1 MAEPPNPDPTDD
13 TDLAEA
19 EEAALREA
27 AEFSDGRESG
37 DPIVGGVPAATARPS
52 RAAGAPASKP
62 RKAATKP
69 PADGS
74 ARAPRAALRGGSR
87 TAAPATPPPDRQA
100 TTLQPSE
107 VKPESVV
114 VSQGGVGFANATTV
128 DVRLGGIGRVDA
140 RDVAVSIGGIG
151 IARGEHVS
159 VEMGGVGA
167 VFADE
172 ARVSQGLAN
181 AVVAREAHVE
191 QSLVQTVLAER
202 VVFQRP
208 SGVFLLV
215 ARRVEGN
222 VRTLFD
228 WRGAIAFGATFAV
241 IASLLR
247 RRR

>member
-1 MAEPPNPDPTDD
+1 MAEPPNSDPTDD

-27 AEFSDGRESG
+27 AEFTDGHESG
-37 DPIVGGVPAATARPS
+37 DPIGVAPASTPRSS
-52 RAAGAPASKP
+52 RAAAAPASKP
-62 RKAATKP
+62 RKAATKA

-74 ARAPRAALRGGSR
+74 ARARRPAPRAGSG
-87 TAAPATPPPDRQA
+87 TDAPATPRDRQA
-100 TTLQPSE
+100 TTLQPSD
-107 VKPESVV
+107 VHPESVL
-114 VSQGGVGFANATTV
+114 VSQGGIGFATATTV
-128 DVRLGGIGRVDA
+128 DVRQGGIGRVEA
-140 RDVAVSIGGIG
+140 KDVAVSMGGIG
-151 IARGEHVS
+151 IARGERVS

-202 VVFQRP
+202 VVFLRP

-247 RRR
+247 RLR

>member
-1 MAEPPNPDPTDD
+1 MAEPPNSDPTHD

-27 AEFSDGRESG
+27 AEFTDGHESG
-37 DPIVGGVPAATARPS
+37 DPIGVAPAATPRS
-52 RAAGAPASKP
+52 SGAAAAAAAPKP
-62 RKAATKP
+62 RKAATKAP
-69 PADGS
+69 TDGS
-74 ARAPRAALRGGSR
+74 ERARGAALRAGSG
-87 TAAPATPPPDRQA
+87 TAAPATPPDRQA
-100 TTLQPSE
+100 TTLQPSH
-107 VKPESVV
+107 VRPESVL
-114 VSQGGVGFANATTV
+114 VSQGGIGFANATTV
-128 DVRLGGIGRVDA
+128 DVRQGGIGRVEA
-140 RDVAVSIGGIG
+140 KDVAVSMGGIG
-151 IARGEHVS
+151 IARGERVS

-202 VVFQRP
+202 VIFQRP

-247 RRR
+247 RLR

>member
-1 MAEPPNPDPTDD
+1 MAEPPNSDPTDD
-13 TDLAEA
+13 SDLAEA

-27 AEFSDGRESG
+27 AEFTDGHESG
-37 DPIVGGVPAATARPS
+37 DPIGALPAATSRPS
-52 RAAGAPASKP
+52 RAAATSRSKP

-69 PADGS
+69 PADSS
-74 ARAPRAALRGGSR
+74 ARARRAALRPGSGKD
-87 TAAPATPPPDRQA
+87 APATPRDRQP
-100 TTLQPSE
+100 TTLQPSD
-107 VKPESVV
+107 VRPESVL
-114 VSQGGVGFANATTV
+114 VSQGGIGFANATMV
-128 DVRLGGIGRVDA
+128 DVRQGGIGRVEA
-140 RDVAVSIGGIG
+140 KDVAVSMGGIG
-151 IARGEHVS
+151 IARGERVS

-247 RRR
+247 RLR

>member
-1 MAEPPNPDPTDD
+1 MAEPPTSDPTDD

-27 AEFSDGRESG
+27 AEFTDGHESG
-37 DPIVGGVPAATARPS
+37 DPSGVVPAATPRS
-52 RAAGAPASKP
+52 SGAAAAAPKP
-62 RKAATKP
+62 RKAATKV

-74 ARAPRAALRGGSR
+74 ARARRAAPRAGSG
-87 TAAPATPPPDRQA
+87 TAAPATPPSDRQA

-107 VKPESVV
+107 VRPESVL
-114 VSQGGVGFANATTV
+114 VSQGGIGFANATTV
-128 DVRLGGIGRVDA
+128 DVRQGGIGRVEA
-140 RDVAVSIGGIG
+140 KDVAVSMGGIG
-151 IARGEHVS
+151 IARGERVS

-247 RRR
+247 RLR